1 VNDLLAAVILGMLLV
16 VILGAWAT
24 GFELPD

>member
-1 VNDLLAAVILGMLLV
+1 VNDLLAAVILGLLLI